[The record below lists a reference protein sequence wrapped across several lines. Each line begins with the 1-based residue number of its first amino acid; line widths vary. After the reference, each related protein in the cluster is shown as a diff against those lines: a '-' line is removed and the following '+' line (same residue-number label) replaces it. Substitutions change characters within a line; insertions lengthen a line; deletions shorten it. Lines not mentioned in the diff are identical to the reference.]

1 MAIAHWSETRVP
13 CASAPILPRSGLSSK
28 APLPHPPHHHSL
40 AILEEGH
47 QLTGGRSKCGYE
59 MLGES
64 QAVCSCPLSSPYI
77 PSFPFPV
84 NRLTSPRH
92 VWGTCAKISTTLH
105 KSRVGVYSRAVP
117 DELAISRAVPAVYT
131 CTRMWSNCLV
141 YYRAG
146 IPTALVPLGS
156 VDLDPRKDHLCCR
169 KLIPR
174 SPIQIGPPLGF
185 NPTLI

>member
-1 MAIAHWSETRVP
+1 M
-13 CASAPILPRSGLSSK
+13 
-28 APLPHPPHHHSL
+28 PHPPHHHTL

-64 QAVCSCPLSSPYI
+64 QAVCSCPFSSPHI
-77 PSFPFPV
+77 PSFPSTV
-84 NRLTSPRH
+84 SQDHGML
-92 VWGTCAKISTTLH
+92 WGTCAKISTTLH
-105 KSRVGVYSRAVP
+105 TSRVGVYSRAVP

-146 IPTALVPLGS
+146 LPTALVPLGS

-174 SPIQIGPPLGF
+174 SQSKSAPPLGSIQ
-185 NPTLI
+185 P